1 MRPRTPH
8 YARKPPTWLASMLGG
23 VGVAL
28 LHAPVALAQGGE
40 QVGEN
45 IGDLL
50 SGWAQALFIGIAA
63 IISLVFLLNRRYNEL
78 ALFLLAAVLVGG
90 FVLAPDAVAGTI
102 EDLWKT
108 ITGSGGG

>member
-8 YARKPPTWLASMLGG
+8 PARKPTTWLASMLGG

-28 LHAPVALAQGGE
+28 LSAPVALAQQGE

-50 SGWAQALFIGIAA
+50 GGWAQALFIGIAA
-63 IISLVFLLNRRYNEL
+63 IVSLVFLLNRRYNEL

-108 ITGSGGG
+108 VTGSGG

>member
-28 LHAPVALAQGGE
+28 LHAPVALGQGGE

>member
-1 MRPRTPH
+1 
-8 YARKPPTWLASMLGG
+8 MLGG